1 MRLICLLLAVTGSAL
16 AQEKVQ
22 EESLPAPAMPN
33 AMPTARPMAGFY
45 RNPKNPKNVIRST
58 VDNMPVKTP
67 DSSQTYSILSAPAL
81 PKSRKQPLPKS
92 SPVIPAIPK

>member
-1 MRLICLLLAVTGSAL
+1 MRLIYILLFAATGPAL

-22 EESLPAPAMPN
+22 EESIPAPAS
-33 AMPTARPMAGFY
+33 MPTARPLAGFY
-45 RNPKNPKNVIRST
+45 RDPKDPKNVMRST

-81 PKSRKQPLPKS
+81 PKSRKLPLPKS
-92 SPVIPAIPK
+92 SPVIPAIPKR